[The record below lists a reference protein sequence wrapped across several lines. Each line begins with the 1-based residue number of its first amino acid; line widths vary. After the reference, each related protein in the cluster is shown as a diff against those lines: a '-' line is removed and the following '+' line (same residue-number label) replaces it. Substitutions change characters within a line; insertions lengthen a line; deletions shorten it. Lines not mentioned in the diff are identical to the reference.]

1 MGNFGGHIWHENII
15 FMLFKNCKH
24 VCLVFGSS
32 SGVTNEKTYLQ
43 VFKLRLGALYEMG
56 LFYKMY
62 FMFMEVCVWIKVLSP
77 G

>member
-1 MGNFGGHIWHENII
+1 
-15 FMLFKNCKH
+15 MLFKNCKH
-24 VCLVFGSS
+24 VCLVFGSG

-62 FMFMEVCVWIKVLSP
+62 VYVYGRLCLDQSFIPWIET
-77 G
+77 